1 VVKREAGDH
10 MQKLSFTEDVGV
22 LSKSTSQDPD
32 ISVESCPR
40 GFLNFYYGKSVIV
53 EN

>member
-1 VVKREAGDH
+1 

-22 LSKSTSQDPD
+22 LSKSTYMDPD
-32 ISVESCPR
+32 ISVASSPR
-40 GFLNFYYGKSVIV
+40 GMLNFYYGKSVIV